1 MASRFE
7 ARLRKLEALKGGNP
21 MDGLE
26 PHELKALLIVFNALI
41 AAEQSGSS
49 PEVTNEM
56 LAEKRMSLDEF
67 NKASARFTPAFCQRL
82 DAYMAARR

>member
-26 PHELKALLIVFNALI
+26 PHELKALLIVF
-41 AAEQSGSS
+41 E
-49 PEVTNEM
+49 
-56 LAEKRMSLDEF
+56 
-67 NKASARFTPAFCQRL
+67 
-82 DAYMAARR
+82 AYVVGRVQ

>member
-1 MASRFE
+1 
-7 ARLRKLEALKGGNP
+7 

-49 PEVTNEM
+49 PEVTNGM
-56 LAEKRMSLDEF
+56 LAEK
-67 NKASARFTPAFCQRL
+67 
-82 DAYMAARR
+82 AYVVGRVQ